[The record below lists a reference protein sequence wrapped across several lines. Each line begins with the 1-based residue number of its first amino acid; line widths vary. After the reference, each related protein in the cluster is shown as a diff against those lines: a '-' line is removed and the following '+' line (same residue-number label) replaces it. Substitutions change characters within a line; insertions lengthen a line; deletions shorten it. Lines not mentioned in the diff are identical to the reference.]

1 MRSVGFRM
9 KSSSKNIGYVSAQY
23 LKRIARTQG
32 KKVKQTSLKL
42 MDIQEDSQV
51 LDVGCGPATDTLLFA
66 KFIGPNGRVVG
77 IDCDP
82 MMVEEANTELAK
94 HKTEKNV
101 KHIVGDVHS
110 LPFSNGEFDR
120 VHAERLFQVLPKTDA
135 PKVFSELNRVLKPGG
150 ILVLVDTDW
159 ASASVNYSNLE
170 LERRLIQ
177 FFGTRMRPNGFAARH
192 LAEMLKQE
200 AYVDITIEVMPVVIR
215 EFEQTPFGNWLIAEA
230 TKAGVATGQEMEH
243 WRKELAEKTAQET
256 FLSHTNIVLAS
267 GKKK

>member
-1 MRSVGFRM
+1 M
-9 KSSSKNIGYVSAQY
+9 KSANENKGYVNAQY

-32 KKVKQTSLKL
+32 KKVKQASLKL
-42 MDIQEDSQV
+42 MDIQEGSQV

-135 PKVFSELNRVLKPGG
+135 PKVFSELNRVLKSGG

-192 LAEMLKQE
+192 LPEILNQE
-200 AYVDITIEVMPVVIR
+200 SYQDIRIEVMPVVIR
-215 EFEQTPFGNWLIAEA
+215 DFKQTPFGDWLTTEA
-230 TKAGVATGQEMEH
+230 TQAEVATKQEMDS
-243 WRKELAEKTAQET
+243 WRKELEEKTSQGT
-256 FLSHTNIVLAS
+256 FLSSTNMVLVS